1 MVGMAQVAARFWLAS
16 DGSLP
21 RADATSLVATLGWR
35 GIRGFP
41 RLDAEH
47 HE

>member
-1 MVGMAQVAARFWLAS
+1 LAS

-21 RADATSLVATLGWR
+21 QEDATSLVASLGWR

-41 RLDAEH
+41 RLDGER